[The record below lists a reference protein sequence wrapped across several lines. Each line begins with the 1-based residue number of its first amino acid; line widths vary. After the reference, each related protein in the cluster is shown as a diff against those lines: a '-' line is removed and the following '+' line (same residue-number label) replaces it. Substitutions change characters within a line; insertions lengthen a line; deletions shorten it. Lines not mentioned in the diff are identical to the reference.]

1 MSKYNNPTVISE
13 NTLDRWQYRFSYLEG
28 QILTIIDA
36 SISEKNQRE
45 AVKSLIRNTL
55 FDNRRSLEMYV
66 KNEKICDGGS
76 TEPLKPFKE

>member
-1 MSKYNNPTVISE
+1 MSKNDLRPLKNG
-13 NTLDRWQYRFSYLEG
+13 NTLDRWQYRFSYMEG

-55 FDNRRSLEMYV
+55 CDNRRSLELDV
-66 KNEKICDGGS
+66 KNLEICDGGS
-76 TEPLKPFKE
+76 IEPLKPFKE